1 MLCRY
6 VAHTFNFYVFP
17 REQGTVDPRFS
28 FQVRPCRGCHYMDVV
43 WVLLVSKVGHLVFLQ
58 ASNVD
63 FLCCHKFDFNKVGF
77 FISNIA

>member
-1 MLCRY
+1 MDIVWVLLVSNIR
-6 VAHTFNFYVFP
+6 
-17 REQGTVDPRFS
+17 
-28 FQVRPCRGCHYMDVV
+28 YMDIV